1 MRAKIL
7 NFSRPRALPRPL
19 FLFAPRFLRFF
30 NAKAKGASASLP
42 ARPHMERRRKRT
54 TTHRPPIWR
63 SPRRTASLFF
73 TLHTTQMRAKYDRGR
88 RGTPRRPAR
97 RAASTYGTRSSDRFL
112 PRESRKLEQASVH
125 LKLFAYLRILTLSTL
140 RDHTLSNTPFFTPKR
155 GIFYQFWRQRKKDAT
170 KHTLPKF
177 QQDFPTKNGV
187 PHLPHHP
194 HPAVLNVHAALWCLV
209 QPPSVQVIDGSPLR
223 LVRLGRGI
231 RRRNSPRASATC
243 HTAPRRRARNGR
255 AWNGT

>member
-1 MRAKIL
+1 
-7 NFSRPRALPRPL
+7 
-19 FLFAPRFLRFF
+19 
-30 NAKAKGASASLP
+30 
-42 ARPHMERRRKRT
+42 MERRRKRT

-209 QPPSVQVIDGSPLR
+209 QPPSVQVIDAPPPLGETGAGHTPSEFSPGIGHMSY
-223 LVRLGRGI
+223 VRACFKNHFNLI
-231 RRRNSPRASATC
+231 RASIVYSVTGANDIFHKKILLAFKCDQPVVFHFNLCLCTNCTEC
-243 HTAPRRRARNGR
+243 HNDGE
-255 AWNGT
+255 